1 LAEDSL
7 PYINAPSYIT
17 KVLQKIKDA
26 ETPPRFS
33 QDFLATTLQMPGG
46 SPRPVIPF
54 LKRTGFLAT
63 DGTPTDLYKRFRGAQ
78 SGAAAAEALRIG
90 YRPLYRINE
99 FAHDASDQKLKELV
113 VQATGAEKGSRRVGS
128 VAASFK
134 ALKAFADFSTVAK
147 DSNQEDPNNDQEVAQ
162 EASPQTSVDGIRL
175 GYTINLNLPPTSDV
189 AVFDAIFRS
198 LKEHLLR

>member
-1 LAEDSL
+1 MAEDSL

-78 SGAAAAEALRIG
+78 SGAAAAEALRNG
-90 YRPLYRINE
+90 YRPGLVSLGGVWGPMKRVHSRE
-99 FAHDASDQKLKELV
+99 F
-113 VQATGAEKGSRRVGS
+113 TGDMLPSIG
-128 VAASFK
+128 AAPF
-134 ALKAFADFSTVAK
+134 
-147 DSNQEDPNNDQEVAQ
+147 E
-162 EASPQTSVDGIRL
+162 R
-175 GYTINLNLPPTSDV
+175 
-189 AVFDAIFRS
+189 
-198 LKEHLLR
+198 